1 MLLAG
6 WRRAGE
12 DLRGRGWMGLGL
24 GRATWR
30 TSHSCTSRAEYS
42 RGPVGP
48 VLASGKSAQKG
59 PCGAQDR
66 PARWGRAESRAEA
79 SGHPLAPPRAASYP
93 LRIDSKLPRQSKLR
107 VSCWQRGGGPMQ
119 ARAHPEGARSPPSSV
134 VPAGPADGRAS
145 PGSRAEGGRSG
156 GGAACAEVG
165 WRTGLGPLAS
175 LVTPPLH
182 SDPVC
187 SSASGWRTLG

>member
-12 DLRGRGWMGLGL
+12 DLQGRRWTGLEL
-24 GRATWR
+24 GRATRR

-93 LRIDSKLPRQSKLR
+93 LRTDSKLPRQNELR
-107 VSCWQRGGGPMQ
+107 VSCWQRPRRGGPVQ
-119 ARAHPEGARSPPSSV
+119 ARAHPEGARSPLPPRSQQGLQTGELPREAALREEGLEGAPP
-134 VPAGPADGRAS
+134 VPRWA
-145 PGSRAEGGRSG
+145 
-156 GGAACAEVG
+156 
-165 WRTGLGPLAS
+165 
-175 LVTPPLH
+175 
-182 SDPVC
+182 
-187 SSASGWRTLG
+187 